1 MHFEFLLGRLEQPA
15 GTEQRLDQPV
25 GRNSL
30 EGGEKAQLRQLI
42 VAPSDESFY
51 TTLRKLSFEENVRQ
65 AVG

>member
-1 MHFEFLLGRLEQPA
+1 MHFECLLGWRRIDP
-15 GTEQRLDQPV
+15 PV
-25 GRNSL
+25 VGMNSL

-51 TTLRKLSFEENVRQ
+51 TALRKLSFEENVRQ